1 MANTNGSD
9 DEQVEGIESLFDTPP
24 DLDFSTA
31 KIPKTGKVLV
41 VDDSEMMRMAV
52 CSVVRKM
59 GHDTIEA
66 ADGSAGLSL
75 ARNQPPDLVIL
86 DLKMPGMDGLDVLRA
101 MRDDPQ
107 LKPIPV
113 IILTMKRDRQNL
125 RDAVAEKVTDFLLK
139 PTPPVE
145 LRKRIRKHIG

>member
-1 MANTNGSD
+1 MSNANGTD
-9 DEQVEGIESLFDTPP
+9 DELKVGIESLFDSP
-24 DLDFSTA
+24 DLDFDTT
-31 KIPKTGKVLV
+31 KIQKTGKRVLV
-41 VDDSEMMRMAV
+41 VDDSEMMRLAV
-52 CSVVRKM
+52 CTVVRKM
-59 GHDTIEA
+59 GHDT
-66 ADGSAGLSL
+66 ADGAAGLSL

-107 LKPIPV
+107 LKTLPV
-113 IILTMKRDRQNL
+113 IILTMKRERQNV

-145 LRKRIRKHIG
+145 LRKRIRKYIG